1 MYIQNLFLNKSRY
14 NLGKSSFINGTGFV
28 IKKELIDK
36 NGEAVLICPE
46 VLGGLSIPRDPAEIV
61 SEEPLCVETVNG
73 KNVTKEYVEG
83 AQRALDILKAYDI
96 DYVIL
101 KSRSPSC
108 GLNHIYDGSFSHR
121 VIDADGIFV
130 RLLKKEGYKIYTE
143 ENYPG
148 KQ

>member
-1 MYIQNLFLNKSRY
+1 MIGISKCLCGYDCTYRGDSNRIVALD
-14 NLGKSSFINGTGFV
+14 
-28 IKKELIDK
+28 LIDQI
-36 NGEAVLICPE
+36 GEAVLICPE

-61 SEEPLCVETVNG
+61 SEAPLCVEPVNG

>member
-1 MYIQNLFLNKSRY
+1 MIGISKCLCGYDCTYRGDSNRIEAL
-14 NLGKSSFINGTGFV
+14 
-28 IKKELIDK
+28 ELIDK
-36 NGEAVLICPE
+36 KGEAVLICPE

-61 SEEPLCVETVNG
+61 SEEPLCVETVNV

-83 AQRALDILKAYDI
+83 AQRALDILKAFDI

>member
-1 MYIQNLFLNKSRY
+1 MIGISKCLCGYD
-14 NLGKSSFINGTGFV
+14 GTYRGDSNR
-28 IKKELIDK
+28 IEALELIDK
-36 NGEAVLICPE
+36 KGEAVLICPE

-61 SEEPLCVETVNG
+61 SEEPLCVQTANG

-83 AQRALDILKAYDI
+83 AQKALEILKAHDI
-96 DYVIL
+96 EYVIL

-108 GLNHIYDGSFSHR
+108 GFNHIYDGTFSHK

-148 KQ
+148 KL

>member
-1 MYIQNLFLNKSRY
+1 MIGISKCLCGYDCTYRGDSNRIEAL
-14 NLGKSSFINGTGFV
+14 
-28 IKKELIDK
+28 ELIDK
-36 NGEAVLICPE
+36 KGEAVLICPE

-61 SEEPLCVETVNG
+61 SEEPLCVETANG

-83 AQRALDILKAYDI
+83 AQKALEILKAHDI
-96 DYVIL
+96 EYVIL

-108 GLNHIYDGSFSHR
+108 GLNHIYDGTFSHN

-148 KQ
+148 KL

>member
-1 MYIQNLFLNKSRY
+1 MIGISKCLCGYDCTYRGDSNRIEAL
-14 NLGKSSFINGTGFV
+14 
-28 IKKELIDK
+28 ELIDK

-121 VIDADGIFV
+121 VIDA
-130 RLLKKEGYKIYTE
+130 
-143 ENYPG
+143 
-148 KQ
+148 

>member
-1 MYIQNLFLNKSRY
+1 MQ
-14 NLGKSSFINGTGFV
+14 
-28 IKKELIDK
+28 
-36 NGEAVLICPE
+36 
-46 VLGGLSIPRDPAEIV
+46 
-61 SEEPLCVETVNG
+61 TVNG

-130 RLLKKEGYKIYTE
+130 RLLKKKDIRFIQKK
-143 ENYPG
+143 NIQVSC
-148 KQ
+148 KNIQSKR

>member
-1 MYIQNLFLNKSRY
+1 MQ
-14 NLGKSSFINGTGFV
+14 T
-28 IKKELIDK
+28 
-36 NGEAVLICPE
+36 A
-46 VLGGLSIPRDPAEIV
+46 
-61 SEEPLCVETVNG
+61 NG

-83 AQRALDILKAYDI
+83 AQKALEILKAHDI
-96 DYVIL
+96 EYVIL

-108 GLNHIYDGSFSHR
+108 GFNHIYDGTFSHK

-148 KQ
+148 KL

>member
-1 MYIQNLFLNKSRY
+1 MIGISKCLCGYDCTYRGDSNRIEEL
-14 NLGKSSFINGTGFV
+14 
-28 IKKELIDK
+28 ELIDK
-36 NGEAVLICPE
+36 KGEAVLICPE
-46 VLGGLSIPRDPAEIV
+46 VLGGLSIPRDPAAIV
-61 SEEPLCVETVNG
+61 SEEPLCVPTING

-108 GLNHIYDGSFSHR
+108 GLNHIYDGSFSHK

-143 ENYPG
+143 EKFPG
-148 KQ
+148 KL

>member
-1 MYIQNLFLNKSRY
+1 MIGISKCLCGYDCTYRGDSNRIEAL
-14 NLGKSSFINGTGFV
+14 
-28 IKKELIDK
+28 ELIDK
-36 NGEAVLICPE
+36 KGEAVLICPE

-61 SEEPLCVETVNG
+61 SEERLCVETVNG

-83 AQRALDILKAYDI
+83 AQRALDILKAFDI

>member
-1 MYIQNLFLNKSRY
+1 MIGISKCLCGYDCTYRGDSNRIEAL
-14 NLGKSSFINGTGFV
+14 
-28 IKKELIDK
+28 ELIDK
-36 NGEAVLICPE
+36 KGEAVLICPE
-46 VLGGLSIPRDPAEIV
+46 VLGGLSIPRNPAEID

-83 AQRALDILKAYDI
+83 AQRALDILKAFDI

>member
-1 MYIQNLFLNKSRY
+1 MIGISKCLCGYDCTYRGDSNRIEAL
-14 NLGKSSFINGTGFV
+14 
-28 IKKELIDK
+28 ELIDK
-36 NGEAVLICPE
+36 KGEAVLICPE
-46 VLGGLSIPRDPAEIV
+46 VSGGLSIPRDPAEIV
-61 SEEPLCVETVNG
+61 SEEPLCVQTANG

-83 AQRALDILKAYDI
+83 AQKALEILKAHDI
-96 DYVIL
+96 EYVIL

-108 GLNHIYDGSFSHR
+108 GFNHIYDGTFSHK

-148 KQ
+148 KL

>member
-1 MYIQNLFLNKSRY
+1 MSDL
-14 NLGKSSFINGTGFV
+14 
-28 IKKELIDK
+28 
-36 NGEAVLICPE
+36 
-46 VLGGLSIPRDPAEIV
+46 V
-61 SEEPLCVETVNG
+61 SEKMKTTV
-73 KNVTKEYVEG
+73 KLPVEG
-83 AQRALDILKAYDI
+83 AQKALDILKAFDI

>member
-1 MYIQNLFLNKSRY
+1 MIGISKCLCGYDCTYRGDSNRIEAL
-14 NLGKSSFINGTGFV
+14 
-28 IKKELIDK
+28 ELIDK
-36 NGEAVLICPE
+36 KGEAVLICPE

-61 SEEPLCVETVNG
+61 SEEPLCVQTANG

-83 AQRALDILKAYDI
+83 AQKALEILKAHDI
-96 DYVIL
+96 EYVIL
-101 KSRSPSC
+101 KSCSPSC
-108 GLNHIYDGSFSHR
+108 GFNHIYDGTFSHK

-148 KQ
+148 KL

>member
-1 MYIQNLFLNKSRY
+1 MIGISKCLCGYDCTYRGNSNRIEAL
-14 NLGKSSFINGTGFV
+14 
-28 IKKELIDK
+28 ELIDK
-36 NGEAVLICPE
+36 KGEAVLICPE
-46 VLGGLSIPRDPAEIV
+46 VLGGLSIPRNPVEIV

-83 AQRALDILKAYDI
+83 AQRALDILKAFDI

>member
-1 MYIQNLFLNKSRY
+1 MIGISKCLCGYDCTYRGDSNRIEAL
-14 NLGKSSFINGTGFV
+14 
-28 IKKELIDK
+28 ELIDK
-36 NGEAVLICPE
+36 KGEAVLICPE

-61 SEEPLCVETVNG
+61 SEETVNG

-83 AQRALDILKAYDI
+83 AQKALDILKAFDI

>member
-1 MYIQNLFLNKSRY
+1 MIGISKCLCGYDCTYRGDSNRIEAL
-14 NLGKSSFINGTGFV
+14 
-28 IKKELIDK
+28 ELIDK
-36 NGEAVLICPE
+36 KGEAVLICPE

-61 SEEPLCVETVNG
+61 SEEPLCVQTANG

-83 AQRALDILKAYDI
+83 AQKALEILKAHDI
-96 DYVIL
+96 EYVIL

-108 GLNHIYDGSFSHR
+108 GFNHIYDGTFSNK

-148 KQ
+148 KL

>member
-1 MYIQNLFLNKSRY
+1 MIGISKCLCGYDCTYRGDSNRIEAL
-14 NLGKSSFINGTGFV
+14 
-28 IKKELIDK
+28 ELIDK
-36 NGEAVLICPE
+36 KGEAVLICPE

-61 SEEPLCVETVNG
+61 SEESLCVETVNG

-130 RLLKKEGYKIYTE
+130 RLLKKEEYKIYTE

>member
-1 MYIQNLFLNKSRY
+1 MIGISKCLCGYDCTYRGDSNRIEAL
-14 NLGKSSFINGTGFV
+14 
-28 IKKELIDK
+28 ELIDK
-36 NGEAVLICPE
+36 KGEAVLICPE

-61 SEEPLCVETVNG
+61 SEELLCVETVNG

-108 GLNHIYDGSFSHR
+108 GLNHIYDGTFSHR

-130 RLLKKEGYKIYTE
+130 RLLKKEGYKIYAE

>member
-1 MYIQNLFLNKSRY
+1 MIGISKCLCGYDCTYRGDSNRIEAL
-14 NLGKSSFINGTGFV
+14 
-28 IKKELIDK
+28 ELIDK
-36 NGEAVLICPE
+36 KGEAVLICPE

-61 SEEPLCVETVNG
+61 SEEPLCVQTVNC

-143 ENYPG
+143 EKYPG
-148 KQ
+148 KL

>member
-1 MYIQNLFLNKSRY
+1 MIGISKCLCGYDCTYRGDSNRIEAL
-14 NLGKSSFINGTGFV
+14 
-28 IKKELIDK
+28 ELIDK
-36 NGEAVLICPE
+36 KGEAVLICPE

-61 SEEPLCVETVNG
+61 SEDPLRVQTVNG

-83 AQRALDILKAYDI
+83 AQKALEILKAHDI
-96 DYVIL
+96 EYVIL
-101 KSRSPSC
+101 NSRSPSC
-108 GLNHIYDGSFSHR
+108 GLNHIYDGTFSHN

-148 KQ
+148 KL

>member
-1 MYIQNLFLNKSRY
+1 MIGISKCLCGYDYTYRGDSNRIEAL
-14 NLGKSSFINGTGFV
+14 
-28 IKKELIDK
+28 ELIDK
-36 NGEAVLICPE
+36 KGEAVLICPE

-61 SEEPLCVETVNG
+61 SEDPLRVQTVNG

-83 AQRALDILKAYDI
+83 AQKALEILKAHDI
-96 DYVIL
+96 EYVIL

-108 GLNHIYDGSFSHR
+108 GLNHIYDGTFFHN

-148 KQ
+148 KL